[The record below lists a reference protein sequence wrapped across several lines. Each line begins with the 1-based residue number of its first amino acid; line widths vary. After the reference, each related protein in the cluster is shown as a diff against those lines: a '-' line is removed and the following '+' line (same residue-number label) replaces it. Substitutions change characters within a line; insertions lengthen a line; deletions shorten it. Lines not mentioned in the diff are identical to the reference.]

1 MAEVAIAD
9 DARAAEARLFTRY
22 LVGRE
27 APPALVERYVAAS
40 HQVLMPT
47 LDPADAA
54 VLAFVHRH
62 PWSIGCLDAASGLLR
77 PGGALRNRILL
88 MAAVLE
94 TTPDFADQFLP
105 RQMGPLALV
114 AYVAV
119 AGVAAVA
126 QALVG
131 LVIHRGVAGRAG

>member
-1 MAEVAIAD
+1 VAERATDD

-27 APPALVERYVAAS
+27 APPALVDRYVEACRRLLPAA
-40 HQVLMPT
+40 P
-47 LDPADAA
+47 DPSDDA
-54 VLAFVHRH
+54 VLAFARRH
-62 PWSIGCLDAASGLLR
+62 PWSIGCLDAACGLVR
-77 PGGALRNRILL
+77 PGGDFRSRILL

-114 AYVAV
+114 AYVGV
-119 AGVAAVA
+119 AGTAAVL

-131 LVIHRGVAGRAG
+131 LVLHRGLARRAA